1 MPRRSQPSWET
12 TANMPIVLL
21 LGPTAA
27 GKTDAAAAL
36 AERQPCHL
44 ISMDS
49 ALVYRGL
56 DIGTAKPPPALLAR
70 HPHALID
77 IRDPAHSY
85 TAADFVA
92 DADLEV
98 RHALQQGKLPV
109 LVGGT
114 MLYARAFRDGLAV
127 LPPADPEVRAA
138 IEAEAAAKGWPKLR
152 ERLAQ
157 VDPAA
162 AANIHPH
169 NGARLQRAL
178 EVFMTT
184 GKPISAYWRE
194 QGQSAAPRRLGQE
207 LLEFALV
214 PDDRAALHRRIE
226 ARFDVM
232 LAQGFVDEVRTLR
245 ARGDLHLGLP
255 SMRAVGYRQVWRH
268 LDGEWDA
275 EQMRAKGIAA
285 TRQLARRQLTWLR
298 GWPWLETLPAAD
310 LEAAAAHIR
319 TKLG

>member
-1 MPRRSQPSWET
+1 MH
-12 TANMPIVLL
+12 IILL
-21 LGPTAA
+21 TGPTAA
-27 GKTDAAAAL
+27 GKTDAAIAL
-36 AERQPCHL
+36 AEGLPCRL

-49 ALVYRGL
+49 ALVYRGM
-56 DIGTAKPPPALLAR
+56 DIGTAKPPAKLLAR

-77 IRDPAHSY
+77 IRDPAAPY

-92 DADLEV
+92 DADREV
-98 RHALQQGKLPV
+98 RNAFEQGEVPV
-109 LVGGT
+109 LVGGA
-114 MLYARAFRDGLAV
+114 MLYARVFRDGLAV
-127 LPPADPEVRAA
+127 LPPASPEVRAA
-138 IEAEAAAKGWPKLR
+138 IGAAAGKEGWPKLH

-169 NGARLQRAL
+169 NSARLQRAL
-178 EVFMTT
+178 EVFETT

-194 QGQSAAPRRLGQE
+194 QGKSAAVQRLGQE

-214 PDDRAALHRRIE
+214 PEDRAALHRRIE
-226 ARFDVM
+226 DRFDAM

-255 SMRAVGYRQVWRH
+255 SMRAVGYRQIWRH

-285 TRQLARRQLTWLR
+285 TRQLARRQLTWLHS
-298 GWPWLETLPAAD
+298 WPWVERLPWGDAK
-310 LEAAAAHIR
+310 AAATEIKAR
-319 TKLG
+319 LN

>member
-1 MPRRSQPSWET
+1 MPV
-12 TANMPIVLL
+12 ILL

-27 GKTDAAAAL
+27 GKTEAAVAL
-36 AERQPCHL
+36 AERLPCRL

-49 ALVYRGL
+49 ALVYRGM
-56 DIGTAKPPPALLAR
+56 DIGTAKPPAKLLAR

-77 IRDPAHSY
+77 IRDPAAPY

-98 RHALQQGKLPV
+98 RHALEQGQIPV
-109 LVGGT
+109 LVGGA
-114 MLYARAFRDGLAV
+114 MLYARAFRDGLAA
-127 LPPADPEVRAA
+127 LPPANPEVRAA
-138 IEAEAAAKGWPKLR
+138 IAAEAAGQGWPKLH

-157 VDPAA
+157 VDPVA
-162 AANIHPH
+162 AANIHPR

-178 EVFMTT
+178 EVFETS

-194 QGQSAAPRRLGQE
+194 QGKSAAPQRLGQE
-207 LLEFALV
+207 LLEFALMAE
-214 PDDRAALHRRIE
+214 DRAALHRRIE
-226 ARFDVM
+226 RRFDVM

-268 LDGEWDA
+268 LDGAWDA
-275 EQMRAKGIAA
+275 EGMRAKGIAA

-298 GWPWLETLPAAD
+298 SWPWVESLPWGDA
-310 LEAAAAHIR
+310 EAAAVEISAR
-319 TKLG
+319 LGRLRPAAP